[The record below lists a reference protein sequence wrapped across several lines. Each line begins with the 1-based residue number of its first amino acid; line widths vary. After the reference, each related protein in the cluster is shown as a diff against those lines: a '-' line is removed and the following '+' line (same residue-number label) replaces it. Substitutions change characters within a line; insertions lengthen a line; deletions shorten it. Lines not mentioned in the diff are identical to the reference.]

1 MEDGASTNGTLDVTF
16 KRSVPISIFFPK
28 QDNRFFRD
36 DITYSLSDLCK
47 RQPMRVK
54 ERKKGQHNQNTE
66 HHFPLCV
73 AVGIH
78 TILACHYLLLKE
90 FLLFFDSSLE

>member
-28 QDNRFFRD
+28 QDDRFLRD

-47 RQPMRVK
+47 RPPMRVK
-54 ERKKGQHNQNTE
+54 EQKRVNTTKIQNTI
-66 HHFPLCV
+66 FFLCCSGYSYNTRV
-73 AVGIH
+73 SLFASAVVPSIF
-78 TILACHYLLLKE
+78 I
-90 FLLFFDSSLE
+90 DSLSK